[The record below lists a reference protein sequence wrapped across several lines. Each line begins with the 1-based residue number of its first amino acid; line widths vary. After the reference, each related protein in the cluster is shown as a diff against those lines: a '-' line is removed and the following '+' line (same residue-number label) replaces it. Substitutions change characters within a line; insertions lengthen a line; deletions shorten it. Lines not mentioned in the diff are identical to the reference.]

1 MNNEYDMNDARNR
14 YAKNIYMIC
23 AKSFRHVQ
31 SLCQVLFANSVNRK
45 SVP

>member
-1 MNNEYDMNDARNR
+1 MNNEYDINDVKNR

-31 SLCQVLFANSVNRK
+31 NFCQIFFVNSINKK
-45 SVP
+45 STK